1 MVCNI
6 FFLFKYIYIKYIIIN
21 IECQLKKEERKLKK
35 NCIFLIILLL
45 IICTACKK
53 NKTSS
58 TGKKVEEVIIVR
70 HIQVDSKEK
79 AEEIMKELKKGKT
92 PFEKL
97 AGKYSKCPSRVN
109 GGKLEPFA
117 RGTKEKKFEE
127 AAFKLKIN
135 EVSEPVETDLGW
147 EIIER
152 LPLPTPTPTLTP
164 TVTPVTPPTLTPTI
178 TPLPS
183 PVRIRHILVEKKEE
197 AEEII
202 KELKEGKDFTELALD
217 KSYCPSRTKGG
228 DLGIISYRSNI
239 AGSIKEAAFKLKI
252 NEISEP
258 VKSEYGFHVIQ
269 RIDPHMKIEVR
280 EREKIRVRH
289 ILVEK
294 EEEAKEV
301 IKELQEGEDF
311 SEVALVKSQC
321 PSRFAGGDL
330 GMVSMGM
337 LAKPLENV
345 AFSLKINELSKPV
358 KTEFGWHVIQRI
370 DPNLVIKILTVEIRV
385 SHILVN
391 TQEEAKKIEE
401 ELKKGGNFTDIA
413 RKKSECTSSKDK
425 GGDLGK
431 IKRGDM
437 AKPFEKAAFSLEKG
451 EISEPVQL
459 RDGWHII
466 KRTE

>member
-1 MVCNI
+1 M
-6 FFLFKYIYIKYIIIN
+6 
-21 IECQLKKEERKLKK
+21 KK
-35 NCIFLIILLL
+35 NCIFFIIFLL

-53 NKTSS
+53 SD
-58 TGKKVEEVIIVR
+58 TGKNREEVIIVR

-109 GGKLEPFA
+109 GGKLEPFV

-152 LPLPTPTPTLTP
+152 LPLPTPVPTFTP
-164 TVTPVTPPTLTPTI
+164 TVTPVPPPTVTPTI
-178 TPLPS
+178 TPIPS

-202 KELKEGKDFTELALD
+202 KELKEGKDFTELALE
-217 KSYCPSRTKGG
+217 KSSCPSRIKGG
-228 DLGIISYRSNI
+228 DLGIISYRGNLS
-239 AGSIKEAAFKLKI
+239 GSIKESAFKLKI

-269 RIDPHMKIEVR
+269 RIDPRLKIEVP

-289 ILVEK
+289 ILVEEEK
-294 EEEAKEV
+294 EAEEIIERLHK
-301 IKELQEGEDF
+301 GEDF
-311 SEVALVKSQC
+311 SEIALEKSQC
-321 PSRFAGGDL
+321 PSKTCGGDL
-330 GMVSMGM
+330 GMISTGQ
-337 LAKPLENV
+337 LAKPLENA

-370 DPNLVIKILTVEIRV
+370 DPSLVIKILPVEIRV

-401 ELKKGGNFTDIA
+401 ELKKGADFTELA
-413 RKKSECTSSKDK
+413 REYSECTASKDR

-437 AKPFEKAAFSLEKG
+437 AKNFQKAAFSLEAG
-451 EISEPVQL
+451 GISEPVQL

>member
-1 MVCNI
+1 
-6 FFLFKYIYIKYIIIN
+6 
-21 IECQLKKEERKLKK
+21 LKK
-35 NCIFLIILLL
+35 NSIFTVSLLLL
-45 IICTACKK
+45 ICLCFSCSRDNRIF
-53 NKTSS
+53 
-58 TGKKVEEVIIVR
+58 VR

-79 AEEIMKELKKGKT
+79 AEEILKELKEEKT
-92 PFEKL
+92 SFEKL

-109 GGKLEPFA
+109 GGKLEPFT
-117 RGTKEKKFEE
+117 RGTQEKKFEE
-127 AAFKLKIN
+127 AALKLKIN
-135 EVSEPVETDLGW
+135 EVSEPVETELGW

-152 LPLPTPTPTLTP
+152 LPLPTPVPTFTP
-164 TVTPVTPPTLTPTI
+164 TVTPVPPPTVTPTI
-178 TPLPS
+178 TPIPS

-202 KELKEGKDFTELALD
+202 KELKEGKDFTELALE
-217 KSYCPSRTKGG
+217 KSSCPSRIKGG
-228 DLGIISYRSNI
+228 DLGIISYRGNLS
-239 AGSIKEAAFKLKI
+239 GSIKEAAFKLKI

-269 RIDPHMKIEVR
+269 RIDPRLKIEVP
-280 EREKIRVRH
+280 EPAKIRVRH
-289 ILVEK
+289 ILVEEEK
-294 EEEAKEV
+294 EAEEIIERLHK
-301 IKELQEGEDF
+301 GEDF
-311 SEVALVKSQC
+311 SEIALEKSQC
-321 PSRFAGGDL
+321 PSKTCGGDL
-330 GMVSMGM
+330 GMISTGQ
-337 LAKPLENV
+337 LAKPLENA

-370 DPNLVIKILTVEIRV
+370 DPSLVIKILPVEIRV

-401 ELKKGGNFTDIA
+401 ELKKGADFTVLA
-413 RKKSECTSSKDK
+413 GEYSECAASKDR

-437 AKPFEKAAFSLEKG
+437 AKNFQKAAFSLEAG
-451 EISEPVQL
+451 GISEPVQL

>member
-1 MVCNI
+1 M
-6 FFLFKYIYIKYIIIN
+6 FLF
-21 IECQLKKEERKLKK
+21 
-35 NCIFLIILLL
+35 
-45 IICTACKK
+45 TACKK
-53 NKTSS
+53 DKTSG
-58 TGKKVEEVIIVR
+58 TGKKGEEIIIVR

-79 AEEIMKELKKGKT
+79 AEEIMKELKEGKT
-92 PFEKL
+92 PFEEL

-109 GGKLEPFA
+109 GGNLEPFT
-117 RGTKEKKFEE
+117 RGTKEKKFET
-127 AAFKLKIN
+127 ASFRLKIN

-164 TVTPVTPPTLTPTI
+164 TITHVPTTTLTPTI

-202 KELKEGKDFTELALD
+202 KELKEGKDFTELALE
-217 KSYCPSRTKGG
+217 KSFCPSRTKGG
-228 DLGIISYRSNI
+228 DLGIINYKSNLSS
-239 AGSIKEAAFKLKI
+239 SIKEAAFKLKI

-258 VKSEYGFHVIQ
+258 VKSEFGVHVIQ
-269 RIDPHMKIEVR
+269 RIDPHMKIEVP
-280 EREKIRVRH
+280 EGEKIRVRH
-289 ILVEK
+289 ILVEE

-321 PSRFAGGDL
+321 PSRVRGGDL
-330 GMVSMGM
+330 GMISMGK
-337 LAKPLENV
+337 LAKPLENA

-358 KTEFGWHVIQRI
+358 KTEYGWHVIQRI
-370 DPNLVIKILTVEIRV
+370 APDLVIKILPIEIRV
-385 SHILVN
+385 SHILVD
-391 TQEEAKKIEE
+391 TQEEANKIEE
-401 ELKKGGNFTDIA
+401 ELKKGGNFTEIA
-413 RKKSECTSSKDK
+413 GKKSKCASSKDK

-437 AKPFEKAAFSLEKG
+437 AKSFEKAAFSLEKG

>member
-1 MVCNI
+1 M
-6 FFLFKYIYIKYIIIN
+6 
-21 IECQLKKEERKLKK
+21 KK
-35 NCIFLIILLL
+35 NSIFTVSLLL
-45 IICTACKK
+45 FICLFFSCSRD
-53 NKTSS
+53 NR
-58 TGKKVEEVIIVR
+58 IFVR

-79 AEEIMKELKKGKT
+79 AEEILKELKEGKE

-97 AGKYSKCPSRVN
+97 AATYSKCPSRVN
-109 GGKLEPFA
+109 GGKLEPFV
-117 RGTKEKKFEE
+117 RGTQEKKFEE
-127 AAFKLKIN
+127 AAFRLKIN
-135 EVSEPVETDLGW
+135 QISEPVETEFGW

-152 LPLPTPTPTLTP
+152 LPLPTPVPP
-164 TVTPVTPPTLTPTI
+164 TVPAITPHASPAPDPTI

-183 PVRIRHILVEKKEE
+183 SVRIRHILVETKGE

-217 KSYCPSRTKGG
+217 KSYCPSRAKGG
-228 DLGIISYRSNI
+228 DLGITGYRSNLS
-239 AGSIKEAAFKLKI
+239 APVKKAAFKLKM

-269 RIDPHMKIEVR
+269 RIDPDMKIEVK
-280 EREKIRVRH
+280 EREKIRIRH

-311 SEVALVKSQC
+311 SEVALETSRC
-321 PSRFAGGDL
+321 PSRVSGGDL
-330 GMVSMGM
+330 GMISIGM
-337 LAKPLENV
+337 LAKPLEN
-345 AFSLKINELSKPV
+345 AAYSLKINELSKPV
-358 KTEFGWHVIQRI
+358 QTEYGWHVVQRI
-370 DPNLVIKILTVEIRV
+370 DPDFVIKILPVEIRV

-391 TQEEAKKIEE
+391 TQEEANKIEE
-401 ELKKGGNFTDIA
+401 ELKKGTDFTALA
-413 RKKSECTSSKDK
+413 REYSECSGSKDK

-437 AKPFEKAAFSLEKG
+437 AKTFQKAAFSLEIG
-451 EISEPVQL
+451 GISEPVRL